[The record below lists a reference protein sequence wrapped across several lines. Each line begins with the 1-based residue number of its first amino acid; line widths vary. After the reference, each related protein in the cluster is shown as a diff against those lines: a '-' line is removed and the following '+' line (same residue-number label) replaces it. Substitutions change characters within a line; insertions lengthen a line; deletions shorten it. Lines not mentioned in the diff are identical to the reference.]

1 MTTNE
6 TIIRRNIRETIA
18 AARAEG
24 TTGMGL
30 NNLFQVTPTTGVTCS
45 VANYRLLFADAAV
58 EISQKLKFPIC

>member
-18 AARAEG
+18 AVMEEG